1 MNTKEFLYKK
11 LKYKVLEVKTLE
23 DIEEMKQDFQETFDE
38 IKYFGYDTETTG
50 LNFIKDNPF
59 LLIFGFYKHIYH
71 WNPATFKEATSA
83 MYDIVKQANKMLFA
97 HNAKYDFHMLY
108 NIGTPIPEEIE
119 VSDSITLYRLIN
131 NCDDEHASMKLEKLG
146 EKFVDP
152 TAKFASDLIKEIL
165 HNLKKERKKM
175 VCTNYKMLTGAKSA
189 EAEWEKYVKRV
200 RFITKYHEAFDDF
213 KEPTYYDAYLADPEM
228 FVSYGIDDVVILL
241 EALEPLGKI
250 YAKRYFDPKTNSID
264 TRIWK
269 QENKLIRAIADMERN
284 GFKVD
289 VDYLIESHYRI
300 EKFKEELYAKL
311 HKLTGETWNVGQHDK
326 IKEFFRNKYD
336 INLEKSDKKA
346 IIDLQSHENA
356 DVQMIA
362 RLIIKLRTVD
372 KWLST
377 YIDGVLNKIME
388 VNGEWKLFTS
398 INNNGAVSGRVSC
411 DLQQMPKLGINET
424 DKDANGDEMFLIDES
439 LTDDE
444 EHELFHPRKFII
456 PSDGYTLYFGDFSQ
470 MELRIQA
477 FYTILVG
484 HTDYNLCRAYMPYDC
499 YTLNPTTW
507 EKIEFDYT
515 NREHIKHAYDWEW
528 FNNKDNTEWEP
539 TDLHTKTTLTAFP
552 EWADKTDTKE
562 FKKKWRYLGKST
574 NFAKNYGCGAKTLA
588 SNLGVD
594 IDIATKLSNAYNN
607 AYPGVIQYQQA
618 VQAEMNIKGYVT
630 NLYGRRYYIENSS
643 NFYKA
648 NNYVIQGSGADALK
662 EAEIKI
668 YEYLKD
674 KKSRFI
680 LPIHDELAIEV
691 HPDEE
696 SFVPKKIKEFM
707 EGCNDVIKY
716 VPMMVEFEKTST
728 TWADKKE
735 VEL

>member
-1 MNTKEFLYKK
+1 
-11 LKYKVLEVKTLE
+11 
-23 DIEEMKQDFQETFDE
+23 
-38 IKYFGYDTETTG
+38 
-50 LNFIKDNPF
+50 
-59 LLIFGFYKHIYH
+59 
-71 WNPATFKEATSA
+71 
-83 MYDIVKQANKMLFA
+83 
-97 HNAKYDFHMLY
+97 
-108 NIGTPIPEEIE
+108 
-119 VSDSITLYRLIN
+119 
-131 NCDDEHASMKLEKLG
+131 
-146 EKFVDP
+146 
-152 TAKFASDLIKEIL
+152 
-165 HNLKKERKKM
+165 
-175 VCTNYKMLTGAKSA
+175 
-189 EAEWEKYVKRV
+189 
-200 RFITKYHEAFDDF
+200 
-213 KEPTYYDAYLADPEM
+213 M
-228 FVSYGIDDVVILL
+228 FVSYGIDDVVIML
-241 EALEPLGKI
+241 EALEKMGKI
-250 YAKRYFDPKTNSID
+250 YAKKYFDSKTNAID

-311 HKLTGETWNVGQHDK
+311 HKLTGDDWNVGQHDK
-326 IKEFFRNKYD
+326 IKEFFKNKYD
-336 INLEKSDKKA
+336 ITLEKSDKKA
-346 IIDLQSHENA
+346 ITDLQSHENE

-377 YIDGVLNKIME
+377 YIDGILNKIIE

-398 INNNGAVSGRVSC
+398 VNNNGAVSGRVSC

-444 EHELFHPRKFII
+444 DHELFHPRKFII

-528 FNNKDNTEWEP
+528 FNNKDNKEWEP

-594 IDIATKLSNAYNN
+594 LDIATKLSNAYNN

-716 VPMMVEFEKTST
+716 VPMLVEFEKTT
-728 TWADKKE
+728 TNWSEKKE
-735 VEL
+735 IEI